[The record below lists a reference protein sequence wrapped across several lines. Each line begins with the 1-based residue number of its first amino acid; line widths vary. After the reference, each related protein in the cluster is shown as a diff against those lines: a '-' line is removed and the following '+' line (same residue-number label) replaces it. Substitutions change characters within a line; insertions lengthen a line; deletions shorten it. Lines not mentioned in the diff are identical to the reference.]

1 MMQPTEPTEPTERTD
16 GYTGGTTD
24 GPTDERT
31 AEIRPGLDLHR
42 FRFSGR
48 PATEDPRGA
57 RMIAAVERGFYETVP
72 TGAALDQVLDLYAQD
87 RRTYVGVYEAGVA
100 PETAEPVGTF
110 GSFSKNLQT
119 GAGREIEGFLISDVT
134 VRPTHRRRGI
144 LRAMMRAELDR
155 AASAGFPLAALT
167 ASEATIYRRFGFGVA
182 TSRRTV
188 EVDTGGEVSLAG
200 PVSGSMRLIA
210 PKDLRDL
217 GPMLYDR
224 AHRQSPGAVGRT
236 AAYSVIE
243 TDTWMSKNDGKGT
256 GVLAAVHHD
265 DGGTHRGYVT
275 YTFAGWDQKVP
286 TVKIGVLVATTA
298 ASYRAIWDYLI
309 HLDLIQKIEWG
320 SAPDDRLLENLLVD
334 PRRVKTTG
342 HADQLWLRIL
352 DVPACLTGR
361 PYHRDGE
368 LVLEVTDPLGYAAG
382 VWRLTVEGGA
392 ADVVRVGGAE
402 PESPA
407 VTADMTLDVADLSS
421 VYLGGVS
428 AEVLR
433 QAGRITEY
441 RPGSA
446 AELTAL
452 LAQNRTVFCMTG
464 F

>member
-1 MMQPTEPTEPTERTD
+1 MMRPTEEF
-16 GYTGGTTD
+16 
-24 GPTDERT
+24 T
-31 AEIRPGLDLHR
+31 AGILPGLDLYR
-42 FRFSGR
+42 FRSSGR
-48 PATEDPRGA
+48 PAVEDPRAA
-57 RMIAAVERGFYETVP
+57 RMTAAVERGFYEAVP
-72 TGAALDQVLDLYAQD
+72 TGAALDQVLDLDAQD

-100 PETAEPVGTF
+100 PEDAEPVGTF
-110 GSFSKNLQT
+110 ASFSKHLQT
-119 GAGREIEGFLISDVT
+119 GAGREVEGFLISDVT
-134 VRPTHRRRGI
+134 VRSTHRRRGI

-155 AASAGFPLAALT
+155 AASAGFPVAALS

-182 TSRRTV
+182 TTRRTV
-188 EVDTGGEVSLAG
+188 EVDSGGEAALAG
-200 PVSGSMRLIA
+200 PVSGSMRLID

-217 GPMLYDR
+217 GPVLYDR

-256 GVLAAVHHD
+256 GVIAAVHYD
-265 DGGTHRGYVT
+265 DGGTPRGYVT
-275 YTFAGWDQKVP
+275 YTFTGWDQKIP
-286 TVKIGVLVATTA
+286 AVKIGVLVASTA
-298 ASYRAIWDYLI
+298 ASYRAIWDYLL
-309 HLDLIQKIEWG
+309 HLDLIRKVEWG
-320 SAPDDRLLENLLVD
+320 FASDDRLIENLLVD

-392 ADVVRVGGAE
+392 ADVVRAAVRVGDAE
-402 PESPA
+402 TEPQT
-407 VTADMTLDVADLSS
+407 VTADLTLEVADLSS

-433 QAGRITEY
+433 QAGRITEH
-441 RPGSA
+441 RAGSA

-452 LAQNRTVFCMTG
+452 LAQDRPVFCMTG